1 MREKKTV
8 DIVFLTGPLA
18 GRTLDIEKDQIA
30 DGVLNQIV
38 THEGNPDDAQTIY
51 RRIKPGTHTINR
63 YDVFLDPKGKSFGY
77 ATLKE
82 SVFEHQPHD
91 DVFKEQR
98 EELNFTASDVLK
110 QREEHRAK
118 DQSIPELEK
127 INFLSNANTA
137 QEIKNHPLFEVFTKD
152 IKNDFFRTAISK
164 QSELERTHKTNMHQV
179 DLSLTDA
186 KSSGTGFLSV
196 TIENG
201 NVIFTHLDSES
212 VEIKSEK
219 K

>member
-98 EELNFTASDVLK
+98 EEFNFTASDVLK
-110 QREEHRAK
+110 QREEHRAE
-118 DQSIPELEK
+118 DGDFSHNANSLNFSFLTQTIEK
-127 INFLSNANTA
+127 IKDREEKAHKAN
-137 QEIKNHPLFEVFTKD
+137 VY
-152 IKNDFFRTAISK
+152 
-164 QSELERTHKTNMHQV
+164 QV
-179 DLSLTDA
+179 NLSLNDA
-186 KSSGTGFLSV
+186 KKLGTGFLSV

-201 NVIFTHLDSES
+201 DVVFTHLDSES